1 MASSVSGQDESNPAL
16 WLATRAGKM
25 ELSCPLGTTRRVPQ
39 KKFPRSTKI
48 FIRNLCRQNIFRDSE
63 RFLVVSV
70 SMELESE
77 KTESLNE
84 NEKNK

>member
-1 MASSVSGQDESNPAL
+1 
-16 WLATRAGKM
+16 M
-25 ELSCPLGTTRRVPQ
+25 ELSCPLEIKALCPQ
-39 KKFPRSTKI
+39 EKFLRSTKI

-84 NEKNK
+84 NEKIKK